1 MGPGQAEGKS
11 GGNQITVNKHGEFL
25 PPGNYRQL
33 REEMGGKLRDDL
45 VLQSE
50 HGIYDQLK
58 MEWFCH

>member
-25 PPGNYRQL
+25 PRGIYRLL

-50 HGIYDQLK
+50 HGIKAQPK
-58 MEWFCH
+58 MEWLCH